1 MNIQDLCPHCMRR
14 LKNNQVRFCPMCGTD
29 RTKKA
34 VVKHQLAPFSVLKDK
49 YVVGEVIGQ
58 GGFGITYIGLDTTL
72 EVRVAIKEL
81 YPDEFCTR
89 TVSGSSN
96 VELYKERDRE
106 IVLKLQKDFLSEARR
121 LGKCCGLPGVVGV
134 REYFEENNTAY
145 IIMEYLDGMNLEV
158 YTKRQGG
165 KLPARILLPAIK
177 PVMATLVKVH
187 EQGLIHRDISPDNI
201 LCLPSGELKLIDFGA
216 ARDCDAVD
224 EKSRLLA
231 LKYGYAPE
239 EQCHRKGI
247 QGPWTDVY
255 SLAAT
260 IYKCL
265 TGVTPPQSVDRM
277 YEDDLKR
284 PNALGA
290 GLTPP
295 EETALMRAMAVY
307 AKDRFR
313 TMEEFYN
320 ALYGTG
326 EIPAPATAPGPVAAT
341 GQGPAGGQTAASTQ
355 RGRGLLFVAIG
366 IVLCVAVGTGGFV
379 LFKSLSERNG
389 KPAAAAVETE
399 EAANL
404 EPESVTPKEAPME
417 SADNE
422 APPADSQVDE
432 ARTGGLEYQELENGN
447 LAVTGYSGTGEELTI
462 PEKIDGKTV
471 EILRKL
477 ETDTVKQLT
486 IPGSVIAIEEDAIVS
501 GSIEKIILR
510 DGIQRINDGSFQECT
525 RLEELT
531 IPKSIDYIGMG
542 VFPVEFVEKQKEIR
556 GIYYLDNF
564 ALAIKEDESE
574 FRWNDHTIGIC
585 GDFWKLFHGSQEL
598 ELESLEIPEGVV
610 FIGKGAFRCVHAKEI
625 HVPESV
631 HTIGKYALG
640 CDPDKQPYSDVV
652 IFGPPGSEAGEYA
665 EKNNISYVSVD

>member
-1 MNIQDLCPHCMRR
+1 M
-14 LKNNQVRFCPMCGTD
+14 
-29 RTKKA
+29 
-34 VVKHQLAPFSVLKDK
+34 
-49 YVVGEVIGQ
+49 
-58 GGFGITYIGLDTTL
+58 
-72 EVRVAIKEL
+72 
-81 YPDEFCTR
+81 
-89 TVSGSSN
+89 
-96 VELYKERDRE
+96 
-106 IVLKLQKDFLSEARR
+106 
-121 LGKCCGLPGVVGV
+121 
-134 REYFEENNTAY
+134 
-145 IIMEYLDGMNLEV
+145 
-158 YTKRQGG
+158 
-165 KLPARILLPAIK
+165 
-177 PVMATLVKVH
+177 
-187 EQGLIHRDISPDNI
+187 
-201 LCLPSGELKLIDFGA
+201 
-216 ARDCDAVD
+216 
-224 EKSRLLA
+224 
-231 LKYGYAPE
+231 
-239 EQCHRKGI
+239 
-247 QGPWTDVY
+247 
-255 SLAAT
+255 
-260 IYKCL
+260 
-265 TGVTPPQSVDRM
+265 
-277 YEDDLKR
+277 
-284 PNALGA
+284 
-290 GLTPP
+290 
-295 EETALMRAMAVY
+295 
-307 AKDRFR
+307 
-313 TMEEFYN
+313 
-320 ALYGTG
+320 
-326 EIPAPATAPGPVAAT
+326 
-341 GQGPAGGQTAASTQ
+341 
-355 RGRGLLFVAIG
+355 
-366 IVLCVAVGTGGFV
+366 
-379 LFKSLSERNG
+379 
-389 KPAAAAVETE
+389 
-399 EAANL
+399 